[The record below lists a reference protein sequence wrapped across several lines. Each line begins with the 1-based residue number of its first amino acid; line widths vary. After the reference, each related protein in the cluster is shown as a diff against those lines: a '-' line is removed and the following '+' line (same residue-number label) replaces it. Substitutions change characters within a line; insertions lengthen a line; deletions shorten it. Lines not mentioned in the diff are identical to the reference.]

1 MPSITI
7 NLTAQQ
13 AQRLQDAITESGNMQ
28 TPATV
33 EDAQAFIKS
42 FLKASVESSERRVA
56 ERQLQ
61 TNLFD
66 PEVL

>member
-1 MPSITI
+1 MPTITI

-28 TPATV
+28 TPATIA
-33 EDAQAFIKS
+33 DAQAFIKS
-42 FLKASVESSERRVA
+42 FLKVSVESSERRVA

>member
-28 TPATV
+28 TPATI

-42 FLKASVESSERRVA
+42 FLKASVEASERRVA
-56 ERQLQ
+56 EKQLQ